1 MDAAPT
7 KAATAHPPDKP
18 EVPDRRDGF
27 FTQIRRYPVVAV
39 TVLVGV
45 GGVLLHLSGA
55 EALARVF
62 VSGYALIIAS
72 TEAWRMLRK
81 LRHGTFGLDILALAA
96 ILSTVMVGEYWA
108 SLVICLMLAG
118 GEALEEYAGHRA
130 RHELEALLARAPRI
144 AHRVDTTGAVIE
156 LAADE
161 VAVAD
166 RVLVLPHEVVPVDGT
181 LDSPAADV
189 DESQLTG
196 ESLPVSHTAGDTIL
210 SGTLN
215 TDEAFKLTATA
226 IAAHSQY
233 QRVVD
238 LVSEA
243 ANSRAPLVRLADR
256 VAIPFTLTAF
266 TIAGL
271 AWYLSGDPVRFAE
284 VLVVAT
290 PCPLLIAAPVAYI
303 AGISR
308 AAKAGIIVRTGG
320 TLEQL
325 SRVRTVAF
333 DKTGTLT
340 TGRPEVVAVRPR
352 GGFSANGLLTLVASA
367 EQYSGHILAAAL
379 VAAAADRGVNLR
391 PASESREVTA
401 QGVLAII
408 DGRSVA
414 VGKRSF
420 ISSVSGPVSS
430 AAPHSGQMAVYAA
443 VDGVFAGDILL
454 ADAVRPEAADT
465 LAALARMGVT
475 RTVMVT
481 GDLAATAH
489 HVGDQLGI
497 ASILA
502 ECLPEDKVTAIRAE
516 SARPLMMVGDGV
528 NDAPVLAAADIG
540 VAMGA
545 RGSTAASESADVV
558 ILLDDISRVARAVSI
573 GWRTT
578 RIALDAI
585 WLGVGLSLALMVVAT
600 FGVLPAIVGATLQ
613 EAVDVL
619 TILLA
624 LRALV
629 DRPDP
634 RLDREARG
642 R

>member
-1 MDAAPT
+1 
-7 KAATAHPPDKP
+7 
-18 EVPDRRDGF
+18 
-27 FTQIRRYPVVAV
+27 
-39 TVLVGV
+39 
-45 GGVLLHLSGA
+45 
-55 EALARVF
+55 
-62 VSGYALIIAS
+62 
-72 TEAWRMLRK
+72 
-81 LRHGTFGLDILALAA
+81 
-96 ILSTVMVGEYWA
+96 
-108 SLVICLMLAG
+108 
-118 GEALEEYAGHRA
+118 
-130 RHELEALLARAPRI
+130 
-144 AHRVDTTGAVIE
+144 
-156 LAADE
+156 
-161 VAVAD
+161 
-166 RVLVLPHEVVPVDGT
+166 
-181 LDSPAADV
+181 
-189 DESQLTG
+189 
-196 ESLPVSHTAGDTIL
+196 
-210 SGTLN
+210 
-215 TDEAFKLTATA
+215 
-226 IAAHSQY
+226 
-233 QRVVD
+233 
-238 LVSEA
+238 
-243 ANSRAPLVRLADR
+243 
-256 VAIPFTLTAF
+256 
-266 TIAGL
+266 
-271 AWYLSGDPVRFAE
+271 
-284 VLVVAT
+284 
-290 PCPLLIAAPVAYI
+290 
-303 AGISR
+303 
-308 AAKAGIIVRTGG
+308 
-320 TLEQL
+320 
-325 SRVRTVAF
+325 
-333 DKTGTLT
+333 
-340 TGRPEVVAVRPR
+340 
-352 GGFSANGLLTLVASA
+352 VASA